1 MTEHGLI
8 GHSAAFARVLHAARM
23 VAPTDASVL
32 LSGEVGT
39 GKQTLA
45 REIHTASTRRLRPFL
60 SLTGAGLSADLFD
73 LAPDTERGA
82 ALRAAAGGTLF
93 LDEVAD
99 LDAGAQAALLRYL
112 ETGMVGP
119 AGREP
124 LSLRLIAATVVDLAE
139 RVAQGAFRAD
149 LFHRLNVVPLEVPAL
164 RDRPEDVA
172 ALLKHYARLFA
183 REHGQRACQ
192 FSVAALNALRAYR
205 WPGNVRELRN
215 LCERLAILLP
225 GRTVGW
231 ENLPAE
237 VRLPAR
243 DTAAAGFRLPATGI
257 DLNLLEKEVIA
268 QALQLAA
275 GNRSRAARLLGISRD
290 TLLYRIQKHGIVA

>member
-1 MTEHGLI
+1 MTEQPLV
-8 GHSAAFARVLHAARM
+8 GHSAAFTRVLHAARM
-23 VAPTDASVL
+23 VAPTDATVL
-32 LSGEVGT
+32 LIGEVGT

-45 REIHTASTRRLRPFL
+45 REIHAASTRRLRPFVVL
-60 SLTGAGLSADLFD
+60 SGAGLAADLFE

-82 ALRAAAGGTLF
+82 TLRAAAGGTLF

-99 LDAGAQAALLRYL
+99 LDSDAQAALLRYL

-124 LSLRLIAATVVDLAE
+124 LSLRVVAATAADLAE
-139 RVAQGAFRAD
+139 RVAQGVFRGD

-164 RDRPEDVA
+164 RERAEDVGT
-172 ALLKHYARLFA
+172 LVKHYARLFA
-183 REHGQRACQ
+183 REHGRRACKL
-192 FSVAALNALRAYR
+192 SVAALNAL
-205 WPGNVRELRN
+205 GNVRELRN

-225 GRTVGW
+225 GATVGW

-237 VRLPAR
+237 IRLPGREAG
-243 DTAAAGFRLPATGI
+243 AGGFRLPATGI

-268 QALQLAA
+268 QALALAA

-290 TLLYRIQKHGIVA
+290 TLLYRIQKHRIVA

>member
-1 MTEHGLI
+1 MTEQPLV
-8 GHSAAFARVLHAARM
+8 GHSAAFTRVLHAARM
-23 VAPTDASVL
+23 VAPTDATVL
-32 LSGEVGT
+32 LIGEVGT

-45 REIHTASTRRLRPFL
+45 REIHAASTRRLRPFVVL
-60 SLTGAGLSADLFD
+60 SGAGLAADLFE

-82 ALRAAAGGTLF
+82 TLRAAAGGTLF

-99 LDAGAQAALLRYL
+99 LDSDAQAALLRYL

-124 LSLRLIAATVVDLAE
+124 LSLRVVAATAADLAE
-139 RVAQGAFRAD
+139 RMAQGVFRGD

-164 RDRPEDVA
+164 RERAEDVGT
-172 ALLKHYARLFA
+172 LVKHYARLFA
-183 REHGQRACQ
+183 REHGRRACKL
-192 FSVAALNALRAYR
+192 SVAALNALKAYR

-225 GRTVGW
+225 GATVGW

-237 VRLPAR
+237 IRLPGREAG
-243 DTAAAGFRLPATGI
+243 AGGFRLPATGI

-268 QALQLAA
+268 QALALAA
-275 GNRSRAARLLGISRD
+275 GNRSRAARLLGISRH
-290 TLLYRIQKHGIVA
+290 TQLYRLQKHRIVA

>member
-1 MTEHGLI
+1 MTEQGLV
-8 GHSAAFARVLHAARM
+8 GHSAAFTRVLHAARM
-23 VAPTDASVL
+23 VAPTDATVL
-32 LSGEVGT
+32 VVGEIGT

-45 REIHTASTRRLRPFL
+45 REIHAASTRRLRPFL
-60 SLTGAGLSADLFD
+60 ILSGSGVPADLFE

-93 LDEVAD
+93 IDEVAD
-99 LDAGAQAALLRYL
+99 LGPAAQAALLRYL
-112 ETGMVGP
+112 ETGTVGP
-119 AGREP
+119 AGSEP
-124 LSLRLIAATVVDLAE
+124 LSLRVVAATAADLAE
-139 RVAQGAFRAD
+139 RVAQGSFRGD
-149 LFHRLNVVPLEVPAL
+149 LFHRLNVVLLEMPAL
-164 RDRPEDVA
+164 RERAEDVGT
-172 ALLKHYARLFA
+172 LLKHYARLFA
-183 REHGQRACQ
+183 REHGRRACR
-192 FSVAALNALRAYR
+192 FSVTALNALRAYR

-225 GRTVGW
+225 GGTVGW

-237 VRLPAR
+237 VRLPSHEAG
-243 DTAAAGFRLPATGI
+243 AAGFRLPATGI
-257 DLNLLEKEVIA
+257 DLNLLEKELIA